1 MSPRHNALL
10 ADLPESEYERLMGC
24 MELVSLPKGQTL
36 FGMGETPA
44 HIYFPVGAIVS
55 MMIDMADGYSIEIH
69 MLGRSCMV
77 GVAAINE
84 PSFYRATVRDSG
96 LAYRMQLHDLNRLR
110 AQCPHY
116 MGAALQAVRRL
127 LMHLSLGVACG
138 KHHSVEQQLT
148 RWLLLTLDRTA
159 MPTVTITHQEL
170 SEILGFR
177 REAITLTF
185 ARLAELG
192 CIKTGRG
199 ELEVLD
205 RHRLEAF
212 SCDCYWTGQEK
223 IRPVGQSK
231 LGLF

>member
-10 ADLPESEYERLMGC
+10 AGLPESEYERLLAC
-24 MELVSLPKGQTL
+24 MELVSLSKGQTL
-36 FGMGETPA
+36 FGMGETPVN
-44 HIYFPVGAIVS
+44 IYFPLGAIVS
-55 MMIDMADGYSIEIH
+55 MMIDMADGYSIETH
-69 MLGRSCMV
+69 MLGRTCMV

-96 LAYRMQLHDLNRLR
+96 LAYRMHRHDLNRLR

-116 MGAALQAVRRL
+116 MRAAMQAVRRL
-127 LMHLSLGVACG
+127 LMQLSLGVACG
-138 KHHSVEQQLT
+138 KRHSVEQQLA
-148 RWLLLTLDRTA
+148 RCLLLTLDRTA